1 MNEMNRLRKWTE
13 QPHVVIPS
21 CLFKYYKQ
29 LQIADD
35 EALIVL
41 HLCSFLSEGI
51 EFPTPYDFALRTNF
65 NPNDITVKLQRLMQK
80 GAIEISQ
87 ANDSSG
93 RISEKYSIAPL
104 WERIL
109 LLLATNEVKQQEQS
123 QQLSESEIYKLLEQ
137 EFGRLL
143 SPMELE
149 TVGMWFDQDGHK
161 PEIIKAAVR
170 EAVLAGKVSL
180 RYIDRILFEWK
191 KKNITSLKQVEKQ
204 SEQYRSHTMKPQQ
217 QAKSADEFV
226 STPQKIFYN
235 WLEERE

>member
-1 MNEMNRLRKWTE
+1 MNEMNRLRMWTE

-21 CLFKYYKQ
+21 YLFKYYKQ
-29 LQIADD
+29 LQITDD

-41 HLCSFLSEGI
+41 HLCSFLQEGI

-65 NPNDITVKLQRLMQK
+65 NANDITIKLQHLMQK

-87 ANDSSG
+87 ATDATG
-93 RISEKYSIAPL
+93 RISEKYSTAPL
-104 WERIL
+104 WERIM

-123 QQLSESEIYKLLEQ
+123 VLVSETEIYKLLEQ

-170 EAVLAGKVSL
+170 EAVLAGKISL

-191 KKNITSLKQVEKQ
+191 KKNITSLQQVEQQ
-204 SEQYRSHTMKPQQ
+204 SAQYRMHTMRPQQ
-217 QAKSADEFV
+217 QGKPVNETSA
-226 STPQKIFYN
+226 STQKIFYN